1 MDERELQAL
10 VERISLD
17 VFHKPF
23 RHRAVFNDRLRTTG
37 GRYVLSTHHIELNRK
52 YYEQYGEEE
61 LIQVIKHELCHY
73 HLHLEGKGYR
83 HRDRDF
89 RELLQKVQAPR
100 FCKPVLLS
108 KTKKRTLLQMHIM
121 SLYVCA
127 KKSIRYNSIR
137 MRLLSREI
145 EKNKKRV
152 LTSQIFL
159 C

>member
-73 HLHLEGKGYR
+73 HLYLEGKGYR

-108 KTKKRTLLQMHIM
+108 KTKKEHYYKCTSCRYMYVRRKALDTTR
-121 SLYVCA
+121 YVCGFCRGKL
-127 KKSIRYNSIR
+127 KKIK
-137 MRLLSREI
+137 RE
-145 EKNKKRV
+145 
-152 LTSQIFL
+152 